1 MIWKVIIII
10 LCLLWCVPLIY
21 VWHKTKWLKRYEDD
35 LDNKSDYYDASIRA
49 YKFAVKDITKE
60 FNRIDN
66 SVENQRKIVNGWE
79 HKIAIMDSE
88 IRKIKKE
95 LSEQEE

>member
-1 MIWKVIIII
+1 
-10 LCLLWCVPLIY
+10 

-49 YKFAVKDITKE
+49 YQLAVKDITKE

-79 HKIAIMDSE
+79 HKIAIMDRE

-95 LSEQEE
+95 LSEQKE